1 MMKPIHFVF
10 DIEVRKLFEMI
21 QCNAILNFNYGTPF

>member
-10 DIEVRKLFEMI
+10 DIEVRMLFEMI